1 MSVKSKNSSRK
12 KAIDRPFDPKL
23 WKQAAEIARGY
34 RIVIEF
40 EDDEYFGCTV
50 EMPYVMADGKTPA
63 SCVKNTLEA
72 TTLAIA
78 TMLENDEQPPAASS
92 DNKRHEQ
99 VNVRLT
105 AMEKMRLEEA
115 SRRQGF
121 RGLSDYIR
129 NKALE
134 GA

>member
-1 MSVKSKNSSRK
+1 MTQKTKKIRK
-12 KAIDRPFDPKL
+12 KTKVTPQARELADRYRLLVEKTEKGRYIGSAFEMPSVIIGA
-23 WKQAAEIARGY
+23 AAEA
-34 RIVIEF
+34 E
-40 EDDEYFGCTV
+40 CV
-50 EMPYVMADGKTPA
+50 ELTRQALALGVQLMLDQGKEPPA
-63 SCVKNTLEA
+63 S
-72 TTLAIA
+72 
-78 TMLENDEQPPAASS
+78 SS
-92 DNKRHEQ
+92 DNKRSEQ

>member
-1 MSVKSKNSSRK
+1 MCAKSRNSSKN
-12 KAIDRPFDPKL
+12 KAIDRPFDRKL
-23 WKQAAEIARGY
+23 WKRAAEIANGY
-34 RIVIEF
+34 RLIIEL
-40 EDDEYFGCTV
+40 EDGEYYGSAL
-50 EMPYVMADGKTPA
+50 EMPYVMADGKTTA
-63 SCVKNTLEA
+63 ACAEA
-72 TTLAIA
+72 TREALTAAVA
-78 TMLENDEQPPAASS
+78 TMLENGQEPPAPAS
-92 DNKRHEQ
+92 DNKRGEQ

-134 GA
+134 GV